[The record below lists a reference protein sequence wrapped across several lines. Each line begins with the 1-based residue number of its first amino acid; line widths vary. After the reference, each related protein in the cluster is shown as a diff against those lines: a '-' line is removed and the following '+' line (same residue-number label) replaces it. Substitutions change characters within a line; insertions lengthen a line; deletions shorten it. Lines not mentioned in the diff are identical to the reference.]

1 MKENSESESS
11 GTCDFSTFVE
21 CVNSWLKNLEK
32 EFVVETHIVVDQEG
46 EEGQLS
52 YKVDSFKMD
61 WKREKTAFI
70 HFFSD
75 TTSVRSL
82 VHTKAQ

>member
-1 MKENSESESS
+1 M
-11 GTCDFSTFVE
+11 
-21 CVNSWLKNLEK
+21 
-32 EFVVETHIVVDQEG
+32 VETHIVVDQEG